1 MISRMK
7 FAKVALVGLAITAS
21 PAALAQ
27 DISNDAIA
35 AERAAG
41 APFTQTIANTAAPIA
56 TSAAQSVLQSTRV
69 PAVRTIAPT
78 AAAAGPIYAK
88 TAARV
93 APAQTAASY
102 YQPQYYQT
110 AQRTIPAQTFPA
122 AQAVP
127 VQYTREQW
135 LEECYRRTGGKSN
148 REKGNIIGGLLGA
161 IAGGVLGNRV
171 WDSERLAGTLIGAG
185 TGGLLGAVAGGLLG
199 GRKKS
204 DYDCQEVLD
213 AHMEAYSS
221 GQFQTTPV
229 QYAPQPYYTAA
240 RTIPAQPVQYVAVP
254 VQTYAQPVTMIETQV
269 AVPQRAVV
277 REYVTEE
284 WVEEPVRE
292 RVIEEPRPVKRVK
305 RVPVYVKDQ

>member
-7 FAKVALVGLAITAS
+7 FAKVAIVGLAISAS

-27 DISNDAIA
+27 NISNDAAA
-35 AERAAG
+35 AERVAG
-41 APFTQTIANTAAPIA
+41 APFTQTAARVAAPMVA
-56 TSAAQSVLQSTRV
+56 SAAQSVMQSAPV
-69 PAVRTIAPT
+69 QAARTIAPV
-78 AAAAGPIYAK
+78 AAAAPVYAQ
-88 TAARV
+88 AAAPV
-93 APAQTAASY
+93 AAAQTAASY

-135 LEECYRRTGGKSN
+135 LEECYRRTGGKNN

-199 GRKKS
+199 GGKRS
-204 DYDCQEVLD
+204 SYDCEEVLD
-213 AHMEAYSS
+213 AHLSAYSS
-221 GQFQTTPV
+221 GQIQAAPV
-229 QYAPQPYYTAA
+229 QYAPQPYYTASRA
-240 RTIPAQPVQYVAVP
+240 IPAQQVQYVPVQ

-292 RVIEEPRPVKRVK
+292 RVIEQPRRVK
-305 RVPVYVKDQ
+305 RVPIKYVKDQ

>member
-1 MISRMK
+1 MISRIK
-7 FAKVALVGLAITAS
+7 FAKVAIVGLAVSAS

-27 DISNDAIA
+27 TDISNDAVA

-41 APFTQTIANTAAPIA
+41 APFTQTAARVAAPMV
-56 TSAAQSVLQSTRV
+56 TSAAQSALQSAPIQTAR
-69 PAVRTIAPT
+69 AIAPV
-78 AAAAGPIYAK
+78 AAAAPVFAQ
-88 TAARV
+88 TAAPV
-93 APAQTAASY
+93 AAAQTAASY

-122 AQAVP
+122 TQAVP

-161 IAGGVLGNRV
+161 VAGGVLGNRV

-199 GRKKS
+199 GKKRS
-204 DYDCQEVLD
+204 GYDCQAVLD
-213 AHMEAYSS
+213 AHLSAYSS
-221 GQFQTTPV
+221 GQIQAAPV
-229 QYAPQPYYTAA
+229 QYTAS
-240 RTIPAQPVQYVAVP
+240 RVIPAQQVQYVP

-284 WVEEPVRE
+284 WVDEPVRE
-292 RVIEEPRPVKRVK
+292 RVIEQPRRVK
-305 RVPVYVKDQ
+305 RVPIKRAPVYVKDQ